1 MSNIVEERELSVKL
15 NFYFFGFP
23 KKSLSERANVKVT
36 LKEIESTFNFLSLPI
51 FSVCPF
57 LFSNILLSF
66 LHDFCFPNF
75 LQSLLLHLLSVC
87 QKLFHF
93 SFYLL
98 NLLTFLNLILA
109 ISCRNSI
116 NPKQNYTA

>member
-1 MSNIVEERELSVKL
+1 MSNIVEERGLSVKL

-75 LQSLLLHLLSVC
+75 LQSLLLHLLC

-93 SFYLL
+93 SVYLL

-109 ISCRNSI
+109 KSCRNSI